1 MRYRTFGRTGLS
13 VSEIGFGCGPTAGL
27 MLNGDAGVRRRAVEH
42 AISRGINYFDTAAA
56 YGEGRSEKNLG
67 AALAELS
74 ARAIVASK
82 VTLEWPDLDDIPGAV
97 EKSVAGSLERLGL
110 ERLDIVHLH
119 NRIGAARAPRSPYGS
134 GALISVGDALGSRG
148 VAETLRRLQA
158 QGRVG
163 VVGCCGFGGEREPV
177 SRIIESDAFASV
189 IVNYS
194 VLNATAWHP
203 APVDGQRDYAA
214 VGARAARREMG
225 VVALRVLE
233 GGVLA
238 GFDYRNADAEQ
249 NPERRADLRRVRS
262 LASLHGEENDA
273 VPLAIRFALSNPD
286 VSTVLIGFSDT
297 RQVDEA
303 VDAAERGS
311 LPAETL
317 ARIHELQARGFNL
330 S

>member
-1 MRYRTFGRTGLS
+1 MRYRTFGGTGIS

-56 YGEGRSEKNLG
+56 YGQGRSEKNLG

-134 GALISVGDALGSRG
+134 GALISVGDALGPRG

-158 QGRVG
+158 QGRGG
-163 VVGCCGFGGEREPV
+163 VVGWCG
-177 SRIIESDAFASV
+177 
-189 IVNYS
+189 
-194 VLNATAWHP
+194 
-203 APVDGQRDYAA
+203 
-214 VGARAARREMG
+214 
-225 VVALRVLE
+225 
-233 GGVLA
+233 
-238 GFDYRNADAEQ
+238 
-249 NPERRADLRRVRS
+249 
-262 LASLHGEENDA
+262 
-273 VPLAIRFALSNPD
+273 
-286 VSTVLIGFSDT
+286 
-297 RQVDEA
+297 
-303 VDAAERGS
+303 
-311 LPAETL
+311 
-317 ARIHELQARGFNL
+317 
-330 S
+330 